1 VDELARFLVLTERWP
16 RLVDDFVRQT
26 SPEHAASEADVP
38 SDRQDSEKSAWRH
51 RWRCVEEHYKDV
63 QIPNHALTLFD
74 GIDAQ
79 RLRMLC
85 DWYGFRYHGDGEAL
99 KSPEP
104 APPSAQAE
112 R

>member
-1 VDELARFLVLTERWP
+1 VYFTNPRRIKRFVNALRLHVYLAQASGFHAEVDELARFLVLTERWP

-63 QIPNHALTLFD
+63 QIPNHA
-74 GIDAQ
+74 
-79 RLRMLC
+79 
-85 DWYGFRYHGDGEAL
+85 
-99 KSPEP
+99 
-104 APPSAQAE
+104 
-112 R
+112 